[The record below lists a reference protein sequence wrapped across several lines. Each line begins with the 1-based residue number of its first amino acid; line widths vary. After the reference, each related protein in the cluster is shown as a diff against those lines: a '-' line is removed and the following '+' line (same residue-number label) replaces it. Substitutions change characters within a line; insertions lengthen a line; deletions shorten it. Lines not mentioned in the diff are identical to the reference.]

1 MEALGKRRSRER
13 MKRNP
18 KVLRDLLD
26 DGVSIEKV
34 REAWSKA
41 KVEVEVAQNSRS
53 TCRICGKPIRKGEER
68 VVSDD
73 PKLVDLYDAFW
84 SLKVYAHKRCYER
97 LVHPPGLPD
106 TRSQYRRMFYCAR
119 CRTWWPLKDLLNG
132 DEAFPKRDPDLLR
145 CPFCS
150 GVLRSRA
157 HRSRKWEYPRIE
169 ADLDV
174 KVEPFQG
181 QRKLDEFLEDVHIIT
196 IKSGGEVRRY
206 VVK

>member
-1 MEALGKRRSRER
+1 MRRS
-13 MKRNP
+13 P
-18 KVLRDLLD
+18 KILRDLLD
-26 DGVSIEKV
+26 KGLSIEFV
-34 REAWSKA
+34 RKAWSES
-41 KVEVEVAQNSRS
+41 EVRIEVAQNSRS

-73 PKLVDLYDAFW
+73 PKLVDLYGAFW
-84 SLKVYAHKRCYER
+84 SLKVYAHKHCYER
-97 LVHPPGLPD
+97 FIHPPGLPKA
-106 TRSQYRRMFYCAR
+106 RSQYKRMFYCAR

-132 DEAFPKRDPDLLR
+132 DEMFPKRDPGLLR

-157 HRSRKWEYPRIE
+157 HRSHKWEFPRIE
-169 ADLDV
+169 AGDLDI

-181 QRKLDEFLEDVHIIT
+181 QRKLDEFLEGNISIIT
-196 IKSGGEVRRY
+196 IRSGGVERKY